1 MSHIILSYA
10 KRKSSVTLKFSFSS
24 ISLTVVGCF
33 FQCLLVIFFFFSVR
47 STTFTVIRL
56 NLPFHDSVP
65 RCKIV
70 SRKSSS
76 GRVAT
81 FGVENTRT
89 QQIVPKSHH
98 V

>member
-1 MSHIILSYA
+1 M
-10 KRKSSVTLKFSFSS
+10 
-24 ISLTVVGCF
+24 
-33 FQCLLVIFFFFSVR
+33 
-47 STTFTVIRL
+47 FTVNRL
-56 NLPFHDSVP
+56 NLPFHDCVP

-89 QQIVPKSHH
+89 QQIVLTTFNVDNPILKYN
-98 V
+98 

>member
-1 MSHIILSYA
+1 M
-10 KRKSSVTLKFSFSS
+10 
-24 ISLTVVGCF
+24 
-33 FQCLLVIFFFFSVR
+33 
-47 STTFTVIRL
+47 FTVIRL

-81 FGVENTRT
+81 LGVENTRT